1 MLKSENTCYRIFGL
15 WPLACAFLL
24 TLQLLVGTAEAF
36 TILSPFSYTSLSF
49 KNLLNSVLLASN
61 ANLAGGGRNL
71 KSDVLEDASLIT
83 PKLIRKY
90 GYPSET
96 HTVVTKD
103 GYILE
108 MHRIPKRGAQPVL
121 LMHGILDTSA
131 TWVLMGPK
139 SGLGYMLSDLG
150 YDVWMGNARGNRY
163 SKNHT
168 SLNSDYQ
175 EFWDFTFHE
184 MGKYDLPAN
193 IDYILSKTGYE
204 QLHYVG
210 HSQGTAVFWVLCSE
224 QPAYTQKIL
233 SMHALAPIAFI
244 SDMKSP
250 LFRTLVVFLDFLTAA
265 TRMLRITEFMPN
277 TKLFVDHSQVVCHD
291 NAMTQ
296 DVCSNIL
303 FLVAGYN
310 SEQLNKT
317 MLPVMLSHTPSG
329 ASIKQL
335 EHFGQ
340 LMKSGHF
347 RKFDRGYLRNQLEYN
362 RITPPD
368 YDLSKVKVP
377 VALYYSMN
385 DMLVSTTGVD
395 RLARELPNVI
405 DKYLVPMEKFNHLDF
420 LWAIDVKS
428 LVYNRLVRN
437 IRRVEN
443 YKQKQTQQI
452 NASIQQL
459 SAQLQQQQIQ
469 QQQQLQQLQQQQQQ
483 VQEQHE
489 QQQQQLEA
497 KLQQRSSN
505 MQSRLNMNFHSI
517 SNANLNSNT
526 IGSASQRVNVN
537 VRPYSAL
544 HSVYAAL
551 PNFMPTPATATV
563 AMPTPAPPPSAP
575 AQPNVDTILI
585 PNFHTNP
592 PISTNSNVNQDSSV
606 IITNIHPVYKPEG
619 DGVGDGGVHE
629 NVSAVEDVNGNA
641 NTDVDSMSHWYMN
654 SNSNSN
660 TEVNMED
667 TTTVPLPEHTTVPAN
682 AEEVNA

>member
-1 MLKSENTCYRIFGL
+1 MKNPPSYSGKMLEKSEIINRLFGRRRRRGCHSGL
-15 WPLACAFLL
+15 WPIAILYAVFAM
-24 TLQLLVGTAEAF
+24 QLFGSSMAF

-49 KNLLNSVLLASN
+49 KNLLNSVLLSSN

-108 MHRIPKRGAQPVL
+108 MHRIPKKGAQPVL

-150 YDVWMGNARGNRY
+150 YDVWMGNSRGNRY

-168 SLNSDYQ
+168 SLNSDYM

-193 IDYILSKTGYE
+193 IDYILAKTGYD

-224 QPAYTQKIL
+224 QPQYTQKIL
-233 SMHALAPIAFI
+233 SMHALAPIAYI
-244 SDMKSP
+244 HDMKSP
-250 LFRTLVVFLDFLTAA
+250 LFRTLVLFLDFLTAA

-277 TKLFVDHSQVVCHD
+277 TKFLVDHSQVVCHD

-362 RITPPD
+362 RMTPPD
-368 YDLSKVKVP
+368 YDLNKVKVP

-395 RLARELPNVI
+395 RLARELPQVI

-420 LWAIDVKS
+420 LWAIDVKT

-443 YKQKQTQQI
+443 FKLKH
-452 NASIQQL
+452 
-459 SAQLQQQQIQ
+459 SANLAANM
-469 QQQQLQQLQQQQQQ
+469 QQQQQQ
-483 VQEQHE
+483 QQQQHHQQRQELINNQHTVPLPAMLPPQLQPNLAIASVNAPIMANPTATTTARTITTTHIQAV
-489 QQQQQLEA
+489 QQQQQTQPQPTQQEQQPEQ
-497 KLQQRSSN
+497 LQT
-505 MQSRLNMNFHSI
+505 LPSI
-517 SNANLNSNT
+517 MT
-526 IGSASQRVNVN
+526 
-537 VRPYSAL
+537 
-544 HSVYAAL
+544 
-551 PNFMPTPATATV
+551 TA
-563 AMPTPAPPPSAP
+563 
-575 AQPNVDTILI
+575 
-585 PNFHTNP
+585 
-592 PISTNSNVNQDSSV
+592 
-606 IITNIHPVYKPEG
+606 
-619 DGVGDGGVHE
+619 
-629 NVSAVEDVNGNA
+629 
-641 NTDVDSMSHWYMN
+641 
-654 SNSNSN
+654 
-660 TEVNMED
+660 
-667 TTTVPLPEHTTVPAN
+667 
-682 AEEVNA
+682 

>member
-1 MLKSENTCYRIFGL
+1 MRPTMEDRGR
-15 WPLACAFLL
+15 LL
-24 TLQLLVGTAEAF
+24 MTLLLHCLVAMQVCGRAGAF
-36 TILSPFSYTSLSF
+36 TLLSPFSYTSLSF
-49 KNLLNSVLLASN
+49 KNLLNSVLLSSN

-108 MHRIPKRGAQPVL
+108 MHRIPKKGAQPVL

-150 YDVWMGNARGNRY
+150 YDVWMGNSRGNRY

-204 QLHYVG
+204 QVHYIG
-210 HSQGTAVFWVLCSE
+210 HSQGTAIFWVLCSE
-224 QPAYTQKIL
+224 QPAYTQKIT
-233 SMHALAPIAFI
+233 SMHALAPIAYI
-244 SDMKSP
+244 HDMKSP
-250 LFRTLVVFLDFLTAA
+250 LFRTLVLFLDFLTVSFHFTFCIFHFQFVFSPLSFSLQAA

-277 TKLFVDHSQVVCHD
+277 TKFLVDHSQVVCHD

-362 RITPPD
+362 RMTPPD
-368 YDLSKVKVP
+368 YDLSRVKVP
-377 VALYYSMN
+377 VALYYSVN
-385 DMLVSTTGVD
+385 DLLVSTTGVD

-405 DKYLVPMEKFNHLDF
+405 DKYLVPMERFNHLDF
-420 LWAIDVKS
+420 LWAIDVKP

-437 IRRVEN
+437 VRRMEN
-443 YKQKQTQQI
+443 HRAKLTTNLASYLAMQLQRQHLRQQM
-452 NASIQQL
+452 
-459 SAQLQQQQIQ
+459 LQQQMRDGM
-469 QQQQLQQLQQQQQQ
+469 LPP
-483 VQEQHE
+483 
-489 QQQQQLEA
+489 
-497 KLQQRSSN
+497 
-505 MQSRLNMNFHSI
+505 
-517 SNANLNSNT
+517 
-526 IGSASQRVNVN
+526 NV
-537 VRPYSAL
+537 
-544 HSVYAAL
+544 HL
-551 PNFMPTPATATV
+551 PHGLGMELVTMSTLPPAT
-563 AMPTPAPPPSAP
+563 PPSTTMPPTTTTTGEPRDDDDEEEEALTTTSSYGSYSSP
-575 AQPNVDTILI
+575 A
-585 PNFHTNP
+585 
-592 PISTNSNVNQDSSV
+592 
-606 IITNIHPVYKPEG
+606 
-619 DGVGDGGVHE
+619 
-629 NVSAVEDVNGNA
+629 
-641 NTDVDSMSHWYMN
+641 
-654 SNSNSN
+654 
-660 TEVNMED
+660 TEVSTE
-667 TTTVPLPEHTTVPAN
+667 T
-682 AEEVNA
+682 

>member
-1 MLKSENTCYRIFGL
+1 MLKSENTSYRIFSL
-15 WPLACAFLL
+15 WLLAFASFLA
-24 TLQLLVGTAEAF
+24 LQLLAGSAEAF

-49 KNLLNSVLLASN
+49 KNLLNSVFLASN

-193 IDYILSKTGYE
+193 IDYILNKTDYE
-204 QLHYVG
+204 QLHYIG
-210 HSQGTAVFWVLCSE
+210 HSQGTAVFWVLLSE
-224 QPAYTQKIL
+224 LPSYTQKIL

-277 TKLFVDHSQVVCHD
+277 TKLFVDHTQVVCHD

-395 RLARELPNVI
+395 RLARELPNMI

-443 YKQKQTQQI
+443 YKQKQTLQI

-459 SAQLQQQQIQ
+459 NARLQQQHL
-469 QQQQLQQLQQQQQQ
+469 QLLRQQQQQQ
-483 VQEQHE
+483 QQEELRERQQLE
-489 QQQQQLEA
+489 NQQQQ
-497 KLQQRSSN
+497 RSGNIRLGSN
-505 MQSRLNMNFHSI
+505 ISPLI
-517 SNANLNSNT
+517 SNVNLNSNT
-526 IGSASQRVNVN
+526 ISSASHITISGR
-537 VRPYSAL
+537 L
-544 HSVYAAL
+544 HSLGGTVQSTYPSIL
-551 PNFMPTPATATV
+551 PKFLPPTA
-563 AMPTPAPPPSAP
+563 PTLSLKPTLS
-575 AQPNVDTILI
+575 I
-585 PNFHTNP
+585 PTTLPFVNK
-592 PISTNSNVNQDSSV
+592 NSNQELSV
-606 IITNIHPVYKPEG
+606 IDADIHPVYKPI
-619 DGVGDGGVHE
+619 VNAHE
-629 NVSAVEDVNGNA
+629 TIDQDSVTNSNIPLH
-641 NTDVDSMSHWYMN
+641 SMSVWF
-654 SNSNSN
+654 SNAES
-660 TEVNMED
+660 NMEG
-667 TTTVPLPEHTTVPAN
+667 TTTIVPPADFS
-682 AEEVNA
+682 EMSGKLVKGRT

>member
-1 MLKSENTCYRIFGL
+1 M
-15 WPLACAFLL
+15 
-24 TLQLLVGTAEAF
+24 AF
-36 TILSPFSYTSLSF
+36 TILSPFSSYTSLSF
-49 KNLLNSVLLASN
+49 KNLLNSVLLSSN
-61 ANLAGGGRNL
+61 GNLAGGGRNL

-108 MHRIPKRGAQPVL
+108 MHRIPKKGAQPVL

-168 SLNSDYQ
+168 SLNSDYM

-184 MGKYDLPAN
+184 MGKYDLPAS
-193 IDYILSKTGYE
+193 IDYILAKTGYD
-204 QLHYVG
+204 QLHYIG

-224 QPAYTQKIL
+224 QPQYAQKIL
-233 SMHALAPIAFI
+233 SMHALAPIAYI
-244 SDMKSP
+244 ADMKSP
-250 LFRTLVVFLDFLTAA
+250 LFRTLVLFLDFLTAA

-277 TKLFVDHSQVVCHD
+277 TKFLVEQTQVVCHD

-347 RKFDRGYLRNQLEYN
+347 SKFDRGYLRNQLEYN
-362 RITPPD
+362 RMTPPD

-395 RLARELPNVI
+395 RLARELPHVI

-420 LWAIDVKS
+420 LWAIDVKT

-437 IRRVEN
+437 LRRVEN
-443 YKQKQTQQI
+443 YKLKH
-452 NASIQQL
+452 
-459 SAQLQQQQIQ
+459 AQNLVNI
-469 QQQQLQQLQQQQQQ
+469 QLQQLQQQQQQ
-483 VQEQHE
+483 QRQELAHNQHTMP
-489 QQQQQLEA
+489 LP
-497 KLQQRSSN
+497 S
-505 MQSRLNMNFHSI
+505 
-517 SNANLNSNT
+517 
-526 IGSASQRVNVN
+526 GNVGG
-537 VRPYSAL
+537 
-544 HSVYAAL
+544 AA
-551 PNFMPTPATATV
+551 PAAVPVIAATAVPMPVIIGNNMMGVTRPPMHMPPPTE
-563 AMPTPAPPPSAP
+563 AMP
-575 AQPNVDTILI
+575 
-585 PNFHTNP
+585 FHQG
-592 PISTNSNVNQDSSV
+592 VKKL
-606 IITNIHPVYKPEG
+606 PV
-619 DGVGDGGVHE
+619 
-629 NVSAVEDVNGNA
+629 
-641 NTDVDSMSHWYMN
+641 
-654 SNSNSN
+654 
-660 TEVNMED
+660 
-667 TTTVPLPEHTTVPAN
+667 VPAAPTVKTN
-682 AEEVNA
+682 V

>member
-1 MLKSENTCYRIFGL
+1 MKKQITHLTLVEAMLKKSEIVSRLCGHGGCRL
-15 WPLACAFLL
+15 WPLAILFISLM
-24 TLQLLVGTAEAF
+24 LQLFGSSMAF
-36 TILSPFSYTSLSF
+36 TLPLPFGYSSLSI
-49 KNLLNSVLLASN
+49 KNLLNSVLLSSN

-96 HTVVTKD
+96 HTVFTKD

-108 MHRIPKRGAQPVL
+108 MHRIPKKGAQPVL

-139 SGLGYMLSDLG
+139 SGLGYVLSDLG

-168 SLNSDYQ
+168 SLNSDYV

-193 IDYILSKTGYE
+193 IDYILANTGYD
-204 QLHYVG
+204 QLHYIG

-224 QPAYTQKIL
+224 QPQYTQKIL
-233 SMHALAPIAFI
+233 SMHALAPIAYI
-244 SDMKSP
+244 ADMKSP
-250 LFRTLVVFLDFLTAA
+250 LFRTLVLFLDFFTAA
-265 TRMLRITEFMPN
+265 SRMLRITEFMPN
-277 TKLFVDHSQVVCHD
+277 TKFLVDHSQLVCHD

-296 DVCSNIL
+296 EVCSNIL

-362 RITPPD
+362 RMTPPD

-395 RLARELPNVI
+395 RLARELPQVI
-405 DKYLVPMEKFNHLDF
+405 DKYLVPMEQFNHLDF
-420 LWAIDVKS
+420 LWAIDVKT
-428 LVYNRLVRN
+428 LVYNRLIRN
-437 IRRVEN
+437 LRRVEN
-443 YKQKQTQQI
+443 FKLKHA
-452 NASIQQL
+452 NKG
-459 SAQLQQQQIQ
+459 LQ
-469 QQQQLQQLQQQQQQ
+469 
-483 VQEQHE
+483 
-489 QQQQQLEA
+489 
-497 KLQQRSSN
+497 N
-505 MQSRLNMNFHSI
+505 MATAGVAI
-517 SNANLNSNT
+517 SNNNLQKMHALATASNNTPNTLPLTNANANANINLN
-526 IGSASQRVNVN
+526 A
-537 VRPYSAL
+537 
-544 HSVYAAL
+544 
-551 PNFMPTPATATV
+551 
-563 AMPTPAPPPSAP
+563 
-575 AQPNVDTILI
+575 
-585 PNFHTNP
+585 
-592 PISTNSNVNQDSSV
+592 
-606 IITNIHPVYKPEG
+606 
-619 DGVGDGGVHE
+619 
-629 NVSAVEDVNGNA
+629 
-641 NTDVDSMSHWYMN
+641 
-654 SNSNSN
+654 
-660 TEVNMED
+660 
-667 TTTVPLPEHTTVPAN
+667 
-682 AEEVNA
+682 

>member
-1 MLKSENTCYRIFGL
+1 MKILSTSTNGIHGHRRCGKSLKKSEIIYRVFGRFGGGL
-15 WPLACAFLL
+15 WPFAVILYALL
-24 TLQLLVGTAEAF
+24 VLQLLASSMAF
-36 TILSPFSYTSLSF
+36 TILSPFTSYTSLSL
-49 KNLLNSVLLASN
+49 KNLLNSVLLSSN
-61 ANLAGGGRNL
+61 GNLAGGGRNL

-90 GYPSET
+90 GYSSET

-108 MHRIPKRGAQPVL
+108 MHRIPKKGAQPVL

-168 SLNSDYQ
+168 SLNSDYM

-193 IDYILSKTGYE
+193 IDYILSKTGYD
-204 QLHYVG
+204 QLHYIG

-224 QPAYTQKIL
+224 QPQYAQKIL
-233 SMHALAPIAFI
+233 SMHALAPIAYI
-244 SDMKSP
+244 ADMKSP
-250 LFRTLVVFLDFLTAA
+250 LFRTLVLFLDFLTAA

-277 TKLFVDHSQVVCHD
+277 TKFLVDQTQVVCHD

-347 RKFDRGYLRNQLEYN
+347 SKFDRGYLRNQLEYN
-362 RITPPD
+362 RMTPPD
-368 YDLSKVKVP
+368 YDLSRVKVP

-395 RLARELPNVI
+395 RLARELPHVI

-420 LWAIDVKS
+420 LWAIDVKT

-443 YKQKQTQQI
+443 FKMKH
-452 NASIQQL
+452 
-459 SAQLQQQQIQ
+459 AQNVAAAHLQ
-469 QQQQLQQLQQQQQQ
+469 QQLQQQQQQ
-483 VQEQHE
+483 QQYH
-489 QQQQQLEA
+489 QQQQQHQQQPQPQQHKQQQHQPQRLDSFNTQYTQTPT
-497 KLQQRSSN
+497 LQLPPG
-505 MQSRLNMNFHSI
+505 QS
-517 SNANLNSNT
+517 AAVG
-526 IGSASQRVNVN
+526 GSAAVADKPPVIIHAPTETTAFHQSVNN
-537 VRPYSAL
+537 LA
-544 HSVYAAL
+544 
-551 PNFMPTPATATV
+551 ATAAAKV
-563 AMPTPAPPPSAP
+563 K
-575 AQPNVDTILI
+575 PNT
-585 PNFHTNP
+585 
-592 PISTNSNVNQDSSV
+592 
-606 IITNIHPVYKPEG
+606 
-619 DGVGDGGVHE
+619 
-629 NVSAVEDVNGNA
+629 
-641 NTDVDSMSHWYMN
+641 
-654 SNSNSN
+654 
-660 TEVNMED
+660 
-667 TTTVPLPEHTTVPAN
+667 
-682 AEEVNA
+682 

>member
-1 MLKSENTCYRIFGL
+1 MF
-15 WPLACAFLL
+15 WPSDNSWRRRLL
-24 TLQLLVGTAEAF
+24 CSLLLHCLIALQNCGPANAF

-49 KNLLNSVLLASN
+49 KNLLNSVLLSSN
-61 ANLAGGGRNL
+61 ANLAGAGRNL

-96 HTVVTKD
+96 HTIYTKD

-108 MHRIPKRGAQPVL
+108 MHRIPKKGAQPVL

-150 YDVWMGNARGNRY
+150 YDVWMGNSRGNRY

-204 QLHYVG
+204 QLHYIG
-210 HSQGTAVFWVLCSE
+210 HSQGTAIFWVLCSE

-233 SMHALAPIAFI
+233 SMHALAPIAYI
-244 SDMKSP
+244 HDMKSP
-250 LFRTLVVFLDFLTAA
+250 LFRTLVLFLDFLTAA

-277 TKLFVDHSQVVCHD
+277 TKFLVDHSQVVCHD

-368 YDLSKVKVP
+368 YDLSRVKVP
-377 VALYYSMN
+377 VALYYSVN
-385 DMLVSTTGVD
+385 DLLVSTTGVD
-395 RLARELPNVI
+395 RLARELPNVV

-420 LWAIDVKS
+420 LWAIDVKP

-443 YKQKQTQQI
+443 HKAKLTANLAQYLAMQFQKRQQTIQNQI
-452 NASIQQL
+452 QNLPPNVHLPHGLMMLNPTTTTATTTTTEVTTPASIETTGTTEERIEER
-459 SAQLQQQQIQ
+459 IQ
-469 QQQQLQQLQQQQQQ
+469 DD
-483 VQEQHE
+483 
-489 QQQQQLEA
+489 
-497 KLQQRSSN
+497 
-505 MQSRLNMNFHSI
+505 I
-517 SNANLNSNT
+517 
-526 IGSASQRVNVN
+526 
-537 VRPYSAL
+537 
-544 HSVYAAL
+544 
-551 PNFMPTPATATV
+551 
-563 AMPTPAPPPSAP
+563 
-575 AQPNVDTILI
+575 
-585 PNFHTNP
+585 
-592 PISTNSNVNQDSSV
+592 VNQEDDADVLATTLSSEM
-606 IITNIHPVYKPEG
+606 IT
-619 DGVGDGGVHE
+619 
-629 NVSAVEDVNGNA
+629 A
-641 NTDVDSMSHWYMN
+641 
-654 SNSNSN
+654 
-660 TEVNMED
+660 
-667 TTTVPLPEHTTVPAN
+667 
-682 AEEVNA
+682 

>member
-1 MLKSENTCYRIFGL
+1 MRPTVSGRGR
-15 WPLACAFLL
+15 LL
-24 TLQLLVGTAEAF
+24 MALLLHCLVTLEVCGRAGAF
-36 TILSPFSYTSLSF
+36 TLLSPFSYTSLSF
-49 KNLLNSVLLASN
+49 KNLLNSVLLSSN
-61 ANLAGGGRNL
+61 ANLAGVGRNL

-108 MHRIPKRGAQPVL
+108 MHRIPKKGAQPVL

-150 YDVWMGNARGNRY
+150 YDVWMGNSRGNRY

-204 QLHYVG
+204 QLHYIG
-210 HSQGTAVFWVLCSE
+210 HSQGTAIFWVLCSE
-224 QPAYTQKIL
+224 QPAYTQKIT
-233 SMHALAPIAFI
+233 SMHALAPIAYI
-244 SDMKSP
+244 HDMKSP
-250 LFRTLVVFLDFLTAA
+250 LFRTLVLFLDFLTAA

-277 TKLFVDHSQVVCHD
+277 TKFLVDHSQVVCHD

-362 RITPPD
+362 RMTPPD
-368 YDLSKVKVP
+368 YDLSRVKVP
-377 VALYYSMN
+377 VALYYSVN
-385 DMLVSTTGVD
+385 DLLVSTTGVD

-405 DKYLVPMEKFNHLDF
+405 DKYLVPMERFNHLDF
-420 LWAIDVKS
+420 LWAIDVKP

-437 IRRVEN
+437 VRRVEN
-443 YKQKQTQQI
+443 HRAKLTANLANYLAMQLQR
-452 NASIQQL
+452 QQL
-459 SAQLQQQQIQ
+459 RQQMQQQMMEG
-469 QQQQLQQLQQQQQQ
+469 LPP
-483 VQEQHE
+483 
-489 QQQQQLEA
+489 
-497 KLQQRSSN
+497 
-505 MQSRLNMNFHSI
+505 
-517 SNANLNSNT
+517 
-526 IGSASQRVNVN
+526 NVHL
-537 VRPYSAL
+537 PHGLGMEMIAT
-544 HSVYAAL
+544 AAA
-551 PNFMPTPATATV
+551 PPATTAATPTTTPIPTPLPTSATTE
-563 AMPTPAPPPSAP
+563 
-575 AQPNVDTILI
+575 
-585 PNFHTNP
+585 
-592 PISTNSNVNQDSSV
+592 DSLL
-606 IITNIHPVYKPEG
+606 
-619 DGVGDGGVHE
+619 
-629 NVSAVEDVNGNA
+629 ED
-641 NTDVDSMSHWYMN
+641 DDDML
-654 SNSNSN
+654 
-660 TEVNMED
+660 
-667 TTTVPLPEHTTVPAN
+667 TTTTSSTESST
-682 AEEVNA
+682 

>member
-1 MLKSENTCYRIFGL
+1 MARKHNNNTTIKMLKSENLSL
-15 WPLACAFLL
+15 WPLAFASFLA
-24 TLQLLVGTAEAF
+24 LQLLAGTAEAF

-49 KNLLNSVLLASN
+49 KNLLNSVFLASN

-71 KSDVLEDASLIT
+71 KSDILEDASLIT

-150 YDVWMGNARGNRY
+150 YDIWMGNARGNRY

-204 QLHYVG
+204 QLHYIG

-224 QPAYTQKIL
+224 QPSYTQKIL

-277 TKLFVDHSQVVCHD
+277 TKLFVDHTQVVCHD

-340 LMKSGHF
+340 LMKSGNF
-347 RKFDRGYLRNQLEYN
+347 RQFDRGFLRNQLQYN
-362 RITPPD
+362 RMTPPD

-395 RLARELPNVI
+395 RLARELPDVI

-443 YKQKQTQQI
+443 YKQKQTLQI
-452 NASIQQL
+452 NANIQQFSTHL
-459 SAQLQQQQIQ
+459 HQQHLQVLHQRQHRQQQKLLREQ
-469 QQQQLQQLQQQQQQ
+469 QELENQQL
-483 VQEQHE
+483 
-489 QQQQQLEA
+489 
-497 KLQQRSSN
+497 KRSGNTRSGTN
-505 MQSRLNMNFHSI
+505 RNFHTI
-517 SNANLNSNT
+517 SNTNLNSNT
-526 IGSASQRVNVN
+526 IGSAGQPINGRLHPHGQNV
-537 VRPYSAL
+537 YST
-544 HSVYAAL
+544 YASLL
-551 PNFMPTPATATV
+551 PQLLPATATV
-563 AMPTPAPPPSAP
+563 PSIKPTLP
-575 AQPNVDTILI
+575 ILTTL
-585 PNFHTNP
+585 PTVPTVN
-592 PISTNSNVNQDSSV
+592 TNSHQDLSV
-606 IITNIHPVYKPEG
+606 IDSDIHPVYKPSVNE
-619 DGVGDGGVHE
+619 HE
-629 NVSAVEDVNGNA
+629 TMDQESL
-641 NTDVDSMSHWYMN
+641 
-654 SNSNSN
+654 SNSNIPLDFMPVLSSN
-660 TEVNMED
+660 TESNMED
-667 TTTVPLPEHTTVPAN
+667 MSTNAPLSNFSETTEKVVEGSA
-682 AEEVNA
+682 

>member
-1 MLKSENTCYRIFGL
+1 M
-15 WPLACAFLL
+15 WPNSRACRWGSWPTALL
-24 TLQLLVGTAEAF
+24 LHSLVALLVCGSADAF
-36 TILSPFSYTSLSF
+36 TILSPFSYSSLSL
-49 KNLLNSVLLASN
+49 KNLLNSVFLSSN

-108 MHRIPKRGAQPVL
+108 MHRIPKKGAQPVL

-150 YDVWMGNARGNRY
+150 YDVWMGNSRGNRY

-204 QLHYVG
+204 QLHYIG
-210 HSQGTAVFWVLCSE
+210 HSQGTAIFWVLCSE
-224 QPAYTQKIL
+224 QPAYSQKIT
-233 SMHALAPIAFI
+233 SMHALAPIAYI
-244 SDMKSP
+244 HDMKSP
-250 LFRTLVVFLDFLTAA
+250 LFRTLVLFLDFLTAA

-277 TKLFVDHSQVVCHD
+277 TKFLVDHSQVVCHD

-362 RITPPD
+362 RMTPPD
-368 YDLSKVKVP
+368 YDLSRVKVP
-377 VALYYSMN
+377 VALYYSVN
-385 DMLVSTTGVD
+385 DLLVSTTGVD

-405 DKYLVPMEKFNHLDF
+405 DKYLVPMERFNHLDF
-420 LWAIDVKS
+420 LWAIDVKP

-443 YKQKQTQQI
+443 QRAKLTA
-452 NASIQQL
+452 NLASFL
-459 SAQLQQQQIQ
+459 AMQLQR
-469 QQQQLQQLQQQQQQ
+469 QQQLQNQIQMQTQL
-483 VQEQHE
+483 H
-489 QQQQQLEA
+489 
-497 KLQQRSSN
+497 
-505 MQSRLNMNFHSI
+505 
-517 SNANLNSNT
+517 
-526 IGSASQRVNVN
+526 
-537 VRPYSAL
+537 SAL
-544 HSVYAAL
+544 PPNVHL
-551 PNFMPTPATATV
+551 PHRIDQGFMMPTATA
-563 AMPTPAPPPSAP
+563 MPLTTTTAATMTTITTTPTTPTTPTTTTTTQETA
-575 AQPNVDTILI
+575 TI
-585 PNFHTNP
+585 
-592 PISTNSNVNQDSSV
+592 
-606 IITNIHPVYKPEG
+606 
-619 DGVGDGGVHE
+619 
-629 NVSAVEDVNGNA
+629 AEDV
-641 NTDVDSMSHWYMN
+641 
-654 SNSNSN
+654 
-660 TEVNMED
+660 MEP
-667 TTTVPLPEHTTVPAN
+667 TTTAFPFEFA
-682 AEEVNA
+682 A

>member
-1 MLKSENTCYRIFGL
+1 MLKSEIFSL
-15 WPLACAFLL
+15 WLLAFASFLA
-24 TLQLLVGTAEAF
+24 LQLLAGSAEAF

-49 KNLLNSVLLASN
+49 KNLLNSVFLASN

-71 KSDVLEDASLIT
+71 KSDILEDASLIT

-150 YDVWMGNARGNRY
+150 YDIWMGNARGNRY

-184 MGKYDLPAN
+184 MGKFDLPAN

-204 QLHYVG
+204 QLHYIG

-224 QPAYTQKIL
+224 QPSYTQKIL

-277 TKLFVDHSQVVCHD
+277 TKLFVDHTQVVCHD

-340 LMKSGHF
+340 LMKSGNF
-347 RKFDRGYLRNQLEYN
+347 RQFDRGFLRNQLQYN
-362 RITPPD
+362 RMTPPD

-395 RLARELPNVI
+395 HLARELPDVI

-443 YKQKQTQQI
+443 YKQKRTLQI

-459 SAQLQQQQIQ
+459 STHLQQQHLQLLHQRQQRQ
-469 QQQQLQQLQQQQQQ
+469 QQKHLR
-483 VQEQHE
+483 E
-489 QQQQQLEA
+489 QQQLENQQ
-497 KLQQRSSN
+497 LQRSGNTRS
-505 MQSRLNMNFHSI
+505 NFHTI
-517 SNANLNSNT
+517 ANGNLNSIK
-526 IGSASQRVNVN
+526 IGSDGQPINGRLHPHGETVYSTYASI
-537 VRPYSAL
+537 
-544 HSVYAAL
+544 L
-551 PNFMPTPATATV
+551 PNLMPPTATAPSLKPTPPI
-563 AMPTPAPPPSAP
+563 PT
-575 AQPNVDTILI
+575 TL
-585 PNFHTNP
+585 
-592 PISTNSNVNQDSSV
+592 PIVNTNSNQYLSV
-606 IITNIHPVYKPEG
+606 DGDIHPVYKPSVNE
-619 DGVGDGGVHE
+619 HE
-629 NVSAVEDVNGNA
+629 TIDKESV
-641 NTDVDSMSHWYMN
+641 
-654 SNSNSN
+654 SNSNIPLDAMSVLLSN
-660 TEVNMED
+660 TQSNMEV
-667 TTTVPLPEHTTVPAN
+667 TTTNVAPFDFSETSEKVVEGSA
-682 AEEVNA
+682 

>member
-1 MLKSENTCYRIFGL
+1 MAHPT
-15 WPLACAFLL
+15 
-24 TLQLLVGTAEAF
+24 V
-36 TILSPFSYTSLSF
+36 
-49 KNLLNSVLLASN
+49 
-61 ANLAGGGRNL
+61 
-71 KSDVLEDASLIT
+71 

-193 IDYILSKTGYE
+193 IDYILSKTGYD

-224 QPAYTQKIL
+224 QPSYTQKIL

-310 SEQLNKT
+310 SEQLNK
-317 MLPVMLSHTPSG
+317 
-329 ASIKQL
+329 
-335 EHFGQ
+335 
-340 LMKSGHF
+340 
-347 RKFDRGYLRNQLEYN
+347 
-362 RITPPD
+362 
-368 YDLSKVKVP
+368 
-377 VALYYSMN
+377 
-385 DMLVSTTGVD
+385 
-395 RLARELPNVI
+395 
-405 DKYLVPMEKFNHLDF
+405 
-420 LWAIDVKS
+420 
-428 LVYNRLVRN
+428 
-437 IRRVEN
+437 
-443 YKQKQTQQI
+443 
-452 NASIQQL
+452 
-459 SAQLQQQQIQ
+459 
-469 QQQQLQQLQQQQQQ
+469 
-483 VQEQHE
+483 
-489 QQQQQLEA
+489 
-497 KLQQRSSN
+497 
-505 MQSRLNMNFHSI
+505 
-517 SNANLNSNT
+517 
-526 IGSASQRVNVN
+526 
-537 VRPYSAL
+537 
-544 HSVYAAL
+544 
-551 PNFMPTPATATV
+551 
-563 AMPTPAPPPSAP
+563 
-575 AQPNVDTILI
+575 
-585 PNFHTNP
+585 
-592 PISTNSNVNQDSSV
+592 
-606 IITNIHPVYKPEG
+606 
-619 DGVGDGGVHE
+619 
-629 NVSAVEDVNGNA
+629 
-641 NTDVDSMSHWYMN
+641 
-654 SNSNSN
+654 
-660 TEVNMED
+660 
-667 TTTVPLPEHTTVPAN
+667 
-682 AEEVNA
+682 

>member
-1 MLKSENTCYRIFGL
+1 MLKSENICYRIFGL
-15 WPLACAFLL
+15 WPLALVFLI

-193 IDYILSKTGYE
+193 IDYILSKTGYD

-224 QPAYTQKIL
+224 QPSYTQKIL

-459 SAQLQQQQIQ
+459 GA
-469 QQQQLQQLQQQQQQ
+469 QLQQQQQQ
-483 VQEQHE
+483 
-489 QQQQQLEA
+489 QQQQEEELRKQQLVQQQQVEP
-497 KLQQRSSN
+497 KQQQRSVNLRSQSN
-505 MQSRLNMNFHSI
+505 LNYHSI
-517 SNANLNSNT
+517 SAANVNSNT
-526 IGSASQRVNVN
+526 IGSASQRVNV
-537 VRPYSAL
+537 RLHP
-544 HSVYAAL
+544 HSVLHAVRVAL
-551 PNFMPTPATATV
+551 PKIMPTPATTP
-563 AMPTPAPPPSAP
+563 MPTQTTSLPLLLMTTTSTTRSKFIT
-575 AQPNVDTILI
+575 NLT
-585 PNFHTNP
+585 PNFQTNP
-592 PISTNSNVNQDSSV
+592 PISIDSNSNVNQDSTV
-606 IITNIHPVYKPEG
+606 IIPNVHPVYKPE
-619 DGVGDGGVHE
+619 DDGGAE
-629 NVSAVEDVNGNA
+629 APKGSDGDESSRGDTSTTPQWSGDSSTELNA
-641 NTDVDSMSHWYMN
+641 
-654 SNSNSN
+654 
-660 TEVNMED
+660 EV
-667 TTTVPLPEHTTVPAN
+667 TTVMALLERPHVPAS
-682 AEEVNA
+682 A

>member
-1 MLKSENTCYRIFGL
+1 MLKSENTSYRIFSL
-15 WPLACAFLL
+15 WPLAFASFLA
-24 TLQLLVGTAEAF
+24 LQLLAGSAEAF

-49 KNLLNSVLLASN
+49 KNLLNSVFLASN

-204 QLHYVG
+204 QLHYIG

-224 QPAYTQKIL
+224 QPSYTQKIL

-277 TKLFVDHSQVVCHD
+277 TKLFVDHTQVVCHD

-362 RITPPD
+362 RMTPPD

-443 YKQKQTQQI
+443 YKQKQTLQI
-452 NASIQQL
+452 NAGMQQL
-459 SAQLQQQQIQ
+459 SAHLQQQHLQLLHQQQ
-469 QQQQLQQLQQQQQQ
+469 QQQQLREQQQLENQQQQQQ
-483 VQEQHE
+483 
-489 QQQQQLEA
+489 
-497 KLQQRSSN
+497 QRSGNLRSSSN
-505 MQSRLNMNFHSI
+505 TNFHTL

-526 IGSASQRVNVN
+526 IGSASQHINR
-537 VRPYSAL
+537 RL
-544 HSVYAAL
+544 HPHGGAVHSTYASIL
-551 PNFMPTPATATV
+551 PKLPSTATAPSPKAT
-563 AMPTPAPPPSAP
+563 PTLS
-575 AQPNVDTILI
+575 I
-585 PNFHTNP
+585 PTTL
-592 PISTNSNVNQDSSV
+592 PIANTNSNRNQDVSMIDSD
-606 IITNIHPVYKPEG
+606 IHPVYKP
-619 DGVGDGGVHE
+619 DGTEHE
-629 NVSAVEDVNGNA
+629 TTNHDSVNA
-641 NTDVDSMSHWYMN
+641 NIASDSMSAWHGTE
-654 SNSNSN
+654 SN
-660 TEVNMED
+660 TD
-667 TTTVPLPEHTTVPAN
+667 GATTIVPPDFSEMPKNFDEGSA
-682 AEEVNA
+682 

>member
-1 MLKSENTCYRIFGL
+1 MRPTVEDRGR
-15 WPLACAFLL
+15 LL
-24 TLQLLVGTAEAF
+24 MTLLLHCLVAMQVCGRAGAF
-36 TILSPFSYTSLSF
+36 TLLSPFSSTSQTF
-49 KNLLNSVLLASN
+49 KNLLNSVLLSSN

-108 MHRIPKRGAQPVL
+108 MHRIPKKGAQPVL

-150 YDVWMGNARGNRY
+150 YDVWMGNSRGNRY

-204 QLHYVG
+204 QVHYIG
-210 HSQGTAVFWVLCSE
+210 HSQGTAIFWVLCSE
-224 QPAYTQKIL
+224 QPSYTQKIT
-233 SMHALAPIAFI
+233 SMHALAPIAYI
-244 SDMKSP
+244 HDMKSP
-250 LFRTLVVFLDFLTAA
+250 LFRTLVLFLDFLTAA

-277 TKLFVDHSQVVCHD
+277 TKFLVDHSQVVCHD

-310 SEQLNKT
+310 TEQLNKT

-362 RITPPD
+362 RMTPPD
-368 YDLSKVKVP
+368 YDLSRVKVP
-377 VALYYSMN
+377 VALYYSVN
-385 DMLVSTTGVD
+385 DLLVSTTGVD

-405 DKYLVPMEKFNHLDF
+405 DKYLVPMERFNHLDF
-420 LWAIDVKS
+420 LWAIDVKP

-437 IRRVEN
+437 VRRMEN
-443 YKQKQTQQI
+443 HQI
-452 NASIQQL
+452 KLRTNLASYL
-459 SAQLQQQQIQ
+459 AMQLQRQHLRQQMI
-469 QQQQLQQLQQQQQQ
+469 
-483 VQEQHE
+483 E
-489 QQQQQLEA
+489 QQMRDGTLPPNVH
-497 KLQQRSSN
+497 LPHGFGMVTPSSLPPATPPPTTITPTTTGEPIN
-505 MQSRLNMNFHSI
+505 DDDDDVGVLTTTDSSGI
-517 SNANLNSNT
+517 SN
-526 IGSASQRVNVN
+526 
-537 VRPYSAL
+537 
-544 HSVYAAL
+544 
-551 PNFMPTPATATV
+551 PATEV
-563 AMPTPAPPPSAP
+563 
-575 AQPNVDTILI
+575 Q
-585 PNFHTNP
+585 
-592 PISTNSNVNQDSSV
+592 
-606 IITNIHPVYKPEG
+606 
-619 DGVGDGGVHE
+619 
-629 NVSAVEDVNGNA
+629 
-641 NTDVDSMSHWYMN
+641 
-654 SNSNSN
+654 
-660 TEVNMED
+660 TE
-667 TTTVPLPEHTTVPAN
+667 A
-682 AEEVNA
+682 

>member
-1 MLKSENTCYRIFGL
+1 MQK
-15 WPLACAFLL
+15 
-24 TLQLLVGTAEAF
+24 
-36 TILSPFSYTSLSF
+36 
-49 KNLLNSVLLASN
+49 
-61 ANLAGGGRNL
+61 
-71 KSDVLEDASLIT
+71 

-108 MHRIPKRGAQPVL
+108 MHRIPKKGAQPVL

-150 YDVWMGNARGNRY
+150 YDVWMGNSRGNRY

-168 SLNSDYQ
+168 SLNSDYM

-193 IDYILSKTGYE
+193 IDYILAKTGYD

-210 HSQGTAVFWVLCSE
+210 HSQGTAIFWVLCSE
-224 QPAYTQKIL
+224 QPHYTQKIL
-233 SMHALAPIAFI
+233 SMHALAPIAYI
-244 SDMKSP
+244 HDMKSP
-250 LFRTLVVFLDFLTAA
+250 LFRTLVLFLDFLTAA

-277 TKLFVDHSQVVCHD
+277 TKFLVDHSQVVCHD

-347 RKFDRGYLRNQLEYN
+347 RKFDRGYLRNQLKYN
-362 RITPPD
+362 RMTPPD

-395 RLARELPNVI
+395 RLARELPQVI

-420 LWAIDVKS
+420 LWAIDVKT

-443 YKQKQTQQI
+443 FKLKHTL
-452 NASIQQL
+452 NLA
-459 SAQLQQQQIQ
+459 ANIQ
-469 QQQQLQQLQQQQQQ
+469 QQQQQQQQQQ
-483 VQEQHE
+483 RQELLNNQHTLPLPAALLPPLPPNLSVLAAVGGVNAPVMASTMVVTTTARTITTTYIQTIQPAQQQQQQQQTQTQTQAIPTQQQE
-489 QQQQQLEA
+489 QQQQQSEQ
-497 KLQQRSSN
+497 LQT
-505 MQSRLNMNFHSI
+505 L
-517 SNANLNSNT
+517 
-526 IGSASQRVNVN
+526 
-537 VRPYSAL
+537 P
-544 HSVYAAL
+544 SV
-551 PNFMPTPATATV
+551 MTTA
-563 AMPTPAPPPSAP
+563 
-575 AQPNVDTILI
+575 
-585 PNFHTNP
+585 
-592 PISTNSNVNQDSSV
+592 
-606 IITNIHPVYKPEG
+606 
-619 DGVGDGGVHE
+619 
-629 NVSAVEDVNGNA
+629 
-641 NTDVDSMSHWYMN
+641 
-654 SNSNSN
+654 
-660 TEVNMED
+660 
-667 TTTVPLPEHTTVPAN
+667 
-682 AEEVNA
+682 

>member
-15 WPLACAFLL
+15 WPQAFAILL
-24 TLQLLVGTAEAF
+24 TFHILVGTAEAF

-224 QPAYTQKIL
+224 QPSYTQKIL

-277 TKLFVDHSQVVCHD
+277 TKLFVDHTQVVCHD

-362 RITPPD
+362 RMTPPE

-443 YKQKQTQQI
+443 YKQKQTI
-452 NASIQQL
+452 NASIQKLSEQL
-459 SAQLQQQQIQ
+459 
-469 QQQQLQQLQQQQQQ
+469 QQQQLQQQQL
-483 VQEQHE
+483 HE
-489 QQQQQLEA
+489 QQQSEA
-497 KLQQRSSN
+497 NLQQRS
-505 MQSRLNMNFHSI
+505 
-517 SNANLNSNT
+517 ANLHLNTNT
-526 IGSASQRVNVN
+526 IGSASQRINVHI
-537 VRPYSAL
+537 RPHSSL
-544 HSVYAAL
+544 HAVYVAL
-551 PNFMPTPATATV
+551 PKFMPTPPTIIRQITRKPLTLTSTPLPTI
-563 AMPTPAPPPSAP
+563 PTPMSSSTALPSVSL
-575 AQPNVDTILI
+575 NLI
-585 PNFHTNP
+585 PNFHTNS
-592 PISTNSNVNQDSSV
+592 PITTPANVNQEPSM
-606 IITNIHPVYKPEG
+606 IISNIRPVYIPEE
-619 DGVGDGGVHE
+619 VGNDSELAKTSSDIYVTP
-629 NVSAVEDVNGNA
+629 API
-641 NTDVDSMSHWYMN
+641 TDSL
-654 SNSNSN
+654 SNSN
-660 TEVNMED
+660 TAEA
-667 TTTVPLPEHTTVPAN
+667 TTIVPLPKYVDLRMK
-682 AEEVNA
+682 AEKVIA

>member
-1 MLKSENTCYRIFGL
+1 MMMMKNLNKTPTTTTTAPTTNLNARQHRCSGKSLKKSEIIYRLFGCGGRGGRGGGL
-15 WPLACAFLL
+15 WPIAIILYALL
-24 TLQLLVGTAEAF
+24 VLQLFGSSMAF

-49 KNLLNSVLLASN
+49 KNLLNSVLLSSN
-61 ANLAGGGRNL
+61 GNLAGGGRNL

-108 MHRIPKRGAQPVL
+108 MHRIPKKGAQPVL

-168 SLNSDYQ
+168 SLNSDYM

-184 MGKYDLPAN
+184 MGKYDLPAS
-193 IDYILSKTGYE
+193 IDYILTKTGYD
-204 QLHYVG
+204 QLHYIG

-224 QPAYTQKIL
+224 QPQYAQKIL
-233 SMHALAPIAFI
+233 SMHALAPIAYI
-244 SDMKSP
+244 ADMKSP
-250 LFRTLVVFLDFLTAA
+250 LFRTLVLFLDFLTAA

-277 TKLFVDHSQVVCHD
+277 TKFLVEQTQVVCHD

-347 RKFDRGYLRNQLEYN
+347 SKFDRGYLRNQLEYN
-362 RITPPD
+362 RMTPPD

-395 RLARELPNVI
+395 RLARELPHVI

-420 LWAIDVKS
+420 LWAIDVKT

-437 IRRVEN
+437 LRRVEN
-443 YKQKQTQQI
+443 YKLKH
-452 NASIQQL
+452 
-459 SAQLQQQQIQ
+459 AQNLVNI
-469 QQQQLQQLQQQQQQ
+469 QLQQLQQQQQQ
-483 VQEQHE
+483 RQELAHNQHTMP
-489 QQQQQLEA
+489 LPLPLPGSGGNVA
-497 KLQQRSSN
+497 AVV
-505 MQSRLNMNFHSI
+505 LNGNG
-517 SNANLNSNT
+517 NGNGGLGVGVGVT
-526 IGSASQRVNVN
+526 R
-537 VRPYSAL
+537 
-544 HSVYAAL
+544 
-551 PNFMPTPATATV
+551 
-563 AMPTPAPPPSAP
+563 
-575 AQPNVDTILI
+575 
-585 PNFHTNP
+585 P
-592 PISTNSNVNQDSSV
+592 PIMHVPPTEAATTFHHQGVNNLPAAAAAAVTSPTVQSNV
-606 IITNIHPVYKPEG
+606 
-619 DGVGDGGVHE
+619 
-629 NVSAVEDVNGNA
+629 
-641 NTDVDSMSHWYMN
+641 
-654 SNSNSN
+654 
-660 TEVNMED
+660 
-667 TTTVPLPEHTTVPAN
+667 
-682 AEEVNA
+682 

>member
-1 MLKSENTCYRIFGL
+1 MWPSCRAFGFGP
-15 WPLACAFLL
+15 WPTALL
-24 TLQLLVGTAEAF
+24 LHCLVALLVCGSADAF
-36 TILSPFSYTSLSF
+36 TILSPFSYSSLSF
-49 KNLLNSVLLASN
+49 KNLLNSVLLSSN

-108 MHRIPKRGAQPVL
+108 MHRIPKKGAQPVL

-150 YDVWMGNARGNRY
+150 YDVWMGNSRGNRY

-204 QLHYVG
+204 QLHYIG
-210 HSQGTAVFWVLCSE
+210 HSQGTAIFWVLCSE
-224 QPAYTQKIL
+224 QPAYSQKIT
-233 SMHALAPIAFI
+233 SMHALAPIAYI
-244 SDMKSP
+244 HDMKSP
-250 LFRTLVVFLDFLTAA
+250 LFRTLVLFLDFLT
-265 TRMLRITEFMPN
+265 
-277 TKLFVDHSQVVCHD
+277 
-291 NAMTQ
+291 
-296 DVCSNIL
+296 
-303 FLVAGYN
+303 
-310 SEQLNKT
+310 T

-362 RITPPD
+362 RMTPPD
-368 YDLSKVKVP
+368 YDLSRVKVP
-377 VALYYSMN
+377 VALYYSVN
-385 DMLVSTTGVD
+385 DLLVSTTGVD

-405 DKYLVPMEKFNHLDF
+405 DKYLVPMERFNHLDF
-420 LWAIDVKS
+420 LWAIDVKP

-443 YKQKQTQQI
+443 HRAKLTA
-452 NASIQQL
+452 NLASYL
-459 SAQLQQQQIQ
+459 AMQLQRQHLQNQIQ
-469 QQQQLQQLQQQQQQ
+469 LQATLQPTLPPN
-483 VQEQHE
+483 VHLPHRLDQE
-489 QQQQQLEA
+489 LT
-497 KLQQRSSN
+497 L
-505 MQSRLNMNFHSI
+505 
-517 SNANLNSNT
+517 T
-526 IGSASQRVNVN
+526 TT
-537 VRPYSAL
+537 
-544 HSVYAAL
+544 AAAV
-551 PNFMPTPATATV
+551 ATATT
-563 AMPTPAPPPSAP
+563 ATTPTTSATP
-575 AQPNVDTILI
+575 TATA
-585 PNFHTNP
+585 T
-592 PISTNSNVNQDSSV
+592 TE
-606 IITNIHPVYKPEG
+606 TTATG
-619 DGVGDGGVHE
+619 TATTTE
-629 NVSAVEDVNGNA
+629 NVEDATTSTSA
-641 NTDVDSMSHWYMN
+641 
-654 SNSNSN
+654 
-660 TEVNMED
+660 TE
-667 TTTVPLPEHTTVPAN
+667 A
-682 AEEVNA
+682 